1 MTKRL
6 SFLWFLSLL
15 TGITLWAAPPEGGY
29 LKVSELYDGIK
40 VTIGNAYVPNGYMNA
55 VYTMTDGV
63 RGGYA
68 EIAKQTSN
76 ISNSSSARFDV
87 YPDTYGG
94 VQSIWILEAADV
106 SDVTNDAYKT
116 NVYYLHNVFT
126 GYYMGKCPETDDNNT
141 IVPLATTK
149 ENAGRYQVVGQ
160 TLTIDSQNYGEQVY
174 FRDID
179 NPKAANCLSCGNSY
193 YGTPQIRGHRPNDGD
208 NWFFIRTAPEVVIK
222 TLNFPDLANKELYLN
237 SNTVV
242 SKNSDGTYHN
252 YHVAYVKG
260 VSNGSNYNY
269 FNATDSVAGNNATW
283 TFLPAGP
290 DHTYYILNK
299 ADKVYIGK
307 TNTTSGGQRVN
318 FTTDKSQA
326 GRYEVVDL
334 RGSETAFGLC
344 DYDNPSYGNLKL
356 VATNDPNAKTYAS
369 SDDSSET
376 ETYNRLT
383 GCILY
388 NSPLAIYSGDS
399 RLVTEE
405 VVDYDATEAAHK
417 LSKNEDVIYPSI
429 IEGSTTI
436 VNTTFL
442 VEDPHDASVN
452 LVAPGVELYLSPRN
466 KFGDQGYLNIY
477 DEMGII
483 VGEKAENA
491 WMSVWNL
498 VPDDKYDAT
507 DDSGTKL
514 YRANDVHNNWNLQ
527 LAAIAAKWTNE
538 TDIHKLGYNL
548 YNRALK
554 EYISVAGGKLSLV
567 KTQAEASEF
576 YAVPSEDGNSVAFKT
591 TDGSSYLT
599 LDDST
604 NNLAVT
610 SAATADSQFWLKNAL
625 NTSYSGIYDGA
636 VVEFEPYRYDGSKL
650 YLNKEKGLIYRSAIK
665 NGQMCDA
672 WGNNAGFDPGAYKA
686 WKLIQCYESST
697 DEFAAKTP
705 IADTYYIYNELAKM
719 YLKPIVNG
727 GGHQGIQ
734 LTTNID
740 EAGQYTFYPDQEHS
754 AAVVIKDCNTTNGEK
769 YLNVSATSTSNE
781 FNLVTYTLTE
791 NNRLFFV
798 NALRETPE
806 SMMDNIYDGA
816 YIQMIPWLYKGEENQ
831 YNIGEGGYV
840 YQRTDAD
847 GNTLTCDYDSTI
859 DGNGTSELNTI
870 WRIHEIPNVTDAN
883 GNELNDVYYIVNEG
897 TGEYL
902 CKDDDGNVVVREL
915 PDGKTP
921 ADIGATR
928 YQIIPDEVSGRFVVF
943 KDVDS
948 VDTTNNTCTYLS
960 TDVAKTSGND
970 AVTTST
976 TKSVDTQPSGIGK
989 DNWYYIT
996 PVDMETEI
1004 EKDLLDWIVKNL
1016 NPDNESIVGFFDAKK
1031 DAYSATYDENGLPKR
1046 DESGKIIKTPFVGP
1060 VVTYDYVTQGK
1071 VFEHDDDEY
1080 SASIENIKMP
1090 ENPVERQLTF
1100 VELVALVKYYY
1111 EKQEAGTL
1119 GDEEAIEAK
1128 KAYEALIN
1136 IIENEEF
1143 IVHPRIGRFY
1153 QIESAYY
1160 YYQDLPLRETYY
1172 AQYFN
1177 EAQQTQ
1183 RLHLHIADFDTDP
1196 VSSFWRFDQEGK
1208 KKGTDAEHY
1217 FFIRAVNSRDVL
1229 SLTADREAVDTRAD
1243 NNPEAAV
1250 YSLAK
1255 PYNLIVYPGAVVLKS
1270 HYNNDARTFV
1280 KDKSYLGMYKDPT
1293 TTFGNGIPREGSVE
1307 RIEPTEFQPTLNAQN
1322 WFIKEVKEVPL
1333 YLWNAELAES
1343 GIYYYNTYCFPF
1355 KVELPAYDDADEGG
1369 LKAYIKGKADITNDG
1384 KVIELEELAVNED
1397 GKVIVPA
1404 FQPVII
1410 ESQKG
1415 VKYPKLK
1422 IVYAEGEE
1430 YGYDYEGYAEGN
1442 GRFTKP
1448 SSAQRREADATTSD
1462 PWSMTSIDHLAPYD
1476 DEEGMDNT
1484 TIAQTRFAS
1493 TGITGAITPHAIE
1506 EGEKVYVLHN
1516 NNDDTAEL
1524 VVGGETFSYD
1534 ASDVNTA
1541 TLMQLPNESL
1551 PDNPTA
1557 TYIIP
1562 CNTAVIAANDNET
1575 DPEVKVTDE
1584 DEITSGV
1591 ENVTVEPVETDEAPV
1606 WYDLQGFRVVNPV
1619 AGNIYIRVTSTS
1631 TTKVLYR

>member
-1 MTKRL
+1 
-6 SFLWFLSLL
+6 
-15 TGITLWAAPPEGGY
+15 
-29 LKVSELYDGIK
+29 
-40 VTIGNAYVPNGYMNA
+40 
-55 VYTMTDGV
+55 
-63 RGGYA
+63 
-68 EIAKQTSN
+68 
-76 ISNSSSARFDV
+76 
-87 YPDTYGG
+87 
-94 VQSIWILEAADV
+94 
-106 SDVTNDAYKT
+106 
-116 NVYYLHNVFT
+116 
-126 GYYMGKCPETDDNNT
+126 
-141 IVPLATTK
+141 
-149 ENAGRYQVVGQ
+149 
-160 TLTIDSQNYGEQVY
+160 
-174 FRDID
+174 
-179 NPKAANCLSCGNSY
+179 
-193 YGTPQIRGHRPNDGD
+193 
-208 NWFFIRTAPEVVIK
+208 
-222 TLNFPDLANKELYLN
+222 
-237 SNTVV
+237 
-242 SKNSDGTYHN
+242 
-252 YHVAYVKG
+252 
-260 VSNGSNYNY
+260 
-269 FNATDSVAGNNATW
+269 
-283 TFLPAGP
+283 
-290 DHTYYILNK
+290 
-299 ADKVYIGK
+299 
-307 TNTTSGGQRVN
+307 
-318 FTTDKSQA
+318 
-326 GRYEVVDL
+326 
-334 RGSETAFGLC
+334 
-344 DYDNPSYGNLKL
+344 
-356 VATNDPNAKTYAS
+356 
-369 SDDSSET
+369 
-376 ETYNRLT
+376 
-383 GCILY
+383 
-388 NSPLAIYSGDS
+388 
-399 RLVTEE
+399 
-405 VVDYDATEAAHK
+405 
-417 LSKNEDVIYPSI
+417 
-429 IEGSTTI
+429 
-436 VNTTFL
+436 
-442 VEDPHDASVN
+442 
-452 LVAPGVELYLSPRN
+452 
-466 KFGDQGYLNIY
+466 
-477 DEMGII
+477 
-483 VGEKAENA
+483 
-491 WMSVWNL
+491 
-498 VPDDKYDAT
+498 
-507 DDSGTKL
+507 
-514 YRANDVHNNWNLQ
+514 VHNNWNLQ

-915 PDGKTP
+915 PEGKTP

-960 TDVAKTSGND
+960 TDVAKTSANN
-970 AVTTST
+970 AVTTSE
-976 TKSVDTQPSGIGK
+976 TKPVGTQPSGIGK

-1031 DAYSATYDENGLPKR
+1031 DAYTVTYDENGQPKR
-1046 DESGKIIKTPFVGP
+1046 DENGNIIKDPVTLP
-1060 VVTYDYVTQGK
+1060 VVEFKIERDGTPL
-1071 VFEHDDDEY
+1071 EHKYDDDDLYVGEY
-1080 SASIENIKMP
+1080 TVDMNNISMP
-1090 ENPVERQLTF
+1090 ENPEVRQLTF
-1100 VELVALVKYYY
+1100 VELLALVQYYY
-1111 EKQEAGTL
+1111 NKQQNNETFTDADKVNSTR
-1119 GDEEAIEAK
+1119 
-1128 KAYEALIN
+1128 AYEALVN
-1136 IIENEEF
+1136 MIENEEF

-1153 QIESAYY
+1153 QIESAYAY
-1160 YYQDLPLRETYY
+1160 YNGVSLRETYY
-1172 AQYFN
+1172 AEHFMEN
-1177 EAQQTQ
+1177 KQTQ
-1183 RLHLHIADFDTDP
+1183 RVGLHVTDWDTYEIP
-1196 VSSFWRFDQEGK
+1196 SFWRFDQVDK
-1208 KKGTDAEHY
+1208 LNGTDAEHY
-1217 FFIRAVNSRDVL
+1217 FFVRAVNSRNVL
-1229 SLTADREAVDTRAD
+1229 SLTGDREVVDTRAD

-1270 HYNNDARTFV
+1270 HYNNAGRTSD
-1280 KDKSYLGMYKDPT
+1280 KGKSYLGMYKDPT
-1293 TTFGNGIPREGSVE
+1293 DPLGLGIPREGSVD
-1307 RIEPTEFQPTLNAQN
+1307 RIEATELQPTQNAQN
-1322 WFIKEVKEVPL
+1322 WFIKEVKEVPID
-1333 YLWNAELAES
+1333 LWSSEYSDDPAYTEND
-1343 GIYYYNTYCFPF
+1343 YYYNTFCFPF
-1355 KVELPAYDDADEGG
+1355 NVELPAFNDAKYGG
-1369 LKAYIKGKADITNDG
+1369 LKAYYNCKTDVANNG
-1384 KVIELEELAVNED
+1384 KVVELEELAANED
-1397 GKVIVPA
+1397 GKVIIPA
-1404 FQPVII
+1404 FKPVII
-1410 ESQKG
+1410 ESQNKL
-1415 VKYPKLK
+1415 KEAKLK

-1430 YGYDYEGYAEGN
+1430 YGYDYDGYADGN
-1442 GRFTKP
+1442 GRYTEDAVK
-1448 SSAQRREADATTSD
+1448 SAKTADAAE
-1462 PWSMTSIDHLAPYD
+1462 PWSMTSIYSLVPTD
-1476 DEEGMDNT
+1476 DVEKTMTNT
-1484 TIAQTRFAS
+1484 EISQSRNPDS
-1493 TGITGAITPHAIE
+1493 NIVGAITPNAIAT
-1506 EGEKVYVLHN
+1506 GAKYYVVHN
-1516 NNDDTAEL
+1516 DCNDSAEL

-1534 ASDVNTA
+1534 VDDVNTA
-1541 TLMQLPNESL
+1541 TTLQMPNESL
-1551 PDNPTA
+1551 ASDQTA

-1562 CNTAVIAANDNET
+1562 CNTAVLKAVPTEEDEQVAIV
-1575 DPEVKVTDE
+1575 PE

-1591 ENVTVEPVETDEAPV
+1591 ENVSVEPVETDEAPV

>member
-1 MTKRL
+1 
-6 SFLWFLSLL
+6 LWFLSLL

-40 VTIGNAYVPNGYMNA
+40 VTIGDSYVPNGYMNA
-55 VYTMTDGV
+55 VFALSNGEV
-63 RGGYA
+63 EKRA
-68 EIAKQTSN
+68 EIAKSPGYDNTSYET
-76 ISNSSSARFDV
+76 SSSGFRRFNY
-87 YPDTYGG
+87 YPSTYGVG
-94 VQSIWILEAADV
+94 QSIWVLQAADV
-106 SDVTNDAYKT
+106 SDVTNDADKA
-116 NVYYLHNVFT
+116 NVYYLYNALT
-126 GYYMGKCPETDDNNT
+126 ECYLGKCPESDKDE
-141 IVPLATTK
+141 IVVPLTTSK
-149 ENAGRYQVVGQ
+149 AEAGRYQITGK
-160 TLTIDSQNYGEQVY
+160 TLTIDDENYGEQVY
-174 FRDID
+174 LRDID
-179 NPKAANCLSCGNSY
+179 NQSGHNTLYCGNSAA
-193 YGTPQIRGHRPNDGD
+193 GAASPIIKNHKHPDDG
-208 NWFFIRTAPEVVIK
+208 NWFFLRVAPDDVK
-222 TLNFPDLANKELYLN
+222 TLTFPELANKELYIN
-237 SNTVV
+237 SKTIF
-242 SKNSDGTYHN
+242 SKNSDGSYGN
-252 YHVAYVKG
+252 YHLAYNKG
-260 VSNGSNYNY
+260 VSGSSNYNY
-269 FNATDSVAGNNATW
+269 FDATDSVSGNNAIW

-290 DHTYYILNK
+290 DNTYYLLNK
-299 ADKVYIGK
+299 ADKVYVGK
-307 TNTTSGGQRVN
+307 TNTTKAGVDLTY
-318 FTTDKSQA
+318 TTDKSQA

-334 RGSETAFGLC
+334 GVSETAFGMR
-344 DYDNPSYGNLKL
+344 DYDNPVYGYLTLYPGYN
-356 VATNDPNAKTYAS
+356 TKTY
-369 SDDSSET
+369 SDYDQ
-376 ETYNRLT
+376 TYKRLVM
-383 GCILY
+383 CRLR
-388 NSPLAIYSGDS
+388 NSALAIYSGDDKYI
-399 RLVTEE
+399 TEE
-405 VVDYDATEAAHK
+405 IVDAQETANAQSSARK
-417 LSKNEDVIYPSI
+417 EDVKYQAVIDWSV
-429 IEGSTTI
+429 SVHTA
-436 VNTTFL
+436 FL
-442 VEDPHDASVN
+442 VEEPHDASIN

-477 DEMGII
+477 DEMGVI

-498 VPDDKYDAT
+498 KPDDKYDEGYEGYT
-507 DDSGTKL
+507 GGYKDLQSETGIKEYKEKK
-514 YRANDVHNNWNLQ
+514 YRANDEHNNWNLR
-527 LAAIAAKWTNE
+527 LSEIAAQWPNE
-538 TDIHKLGYNL
+538 TDVHKLAYNL

-554 EYISVAGGKLSLV
+554 EYISVAGGQLSLV
-567 KTQAEASEF
+567 KKQAEASEF

-591 TDGSSYLT
+591 TDGSYYLT
-599 LDDST
+599 LDNNT
-604 NNLAVT
+604 NDLTVT
-610 SAATADSQFWLKNAL
+610 SAATADSQFWLKKAV

-650 YLNKEKGLIYRSAIK
+650 YLKLDENKIYRSTINDDGEK
-665 NGQMCDA
+665 CDA
-672 WGNNAGFDPGAYKA
+672 WVNNPGFDPGAYMA
-686 WKLIQCYESST
+686 WKLIQCYASSEGSSDVT
-697 DEFAAKTP
+697 VIT
-705 IADTYYIYNELAKM
+705 DTYYIYNELSKR
-719 YLKPIVNG
+719 YIKTLTEHTVTT
-727 GGHQGIQ
+727 
-734 LTTNID
+734 TTNIS
-740 EAGQYTFYPDQEHS
+740 EAGQFTFYPDQDHS
-754 AAVVIKDCNTTNGEK
+754 AAVVIKDSQSTMSQN
-769 YLNVSATSTSNE
+769 YLNVSATSTGGE
-781 FNLVTYTLTE
+781 YNLVTYEMKE

-806 SMMDNIYDGA
+806 SMMDYIYDGA
-816 YIQMIPWLYKGEENQ
+816 YINMIPWLYKGEDNQ
-831 YNIGEGGYV
+831 YYKDEGGYV
-840 YQRTDAD
+840 YQPGSD
-847 GNTLTCDYDSTI
+847 NLTCDYNSTI
-859 DGNGTSELNTI
+859 TGNGVSELNTI
-870 WRIHEIPNVTDAN
+870 WRIVEIKDQKDAN
-883 GNELNDVYYIVNEG
+883 GNVLNDVYYIVNEG

-943 KDVDS
+943 KDIDS

-996 PVDMETEI
+996 PVDMETVIDE
-1004 EKDLLDWIVKNL
+1004 DLLKWIINNL
-1016 NPDNESIVGFFDAKK
+1016 NPDNESIVGFFDALK
-1031 DAYSATYDENGLPKR
+1031 DAYTVTTDADGNQTKNKFRGTVIDY
-1046 DESGKIIKTPFVGP
+1046 KIDTTGEPFSHYP
-1060 VVTYDYVTQGK
+1060 
-1071 VFEHDDDEY
+1071 EY
-1080 SASIENIKMP
+1080 SAEFTQLDKTG
-1090 ENPVERQLTF
+1090 ETRDLTF

-1111 EKQEAGTL
+1111 EKQQNGETL
-1119 GDEEAIEAK
+1119 VGDELTEAK
-1128 KAYEALIN
+1128 RAYEALVD

-1153 QIESAYY
+1153 QIESSYTYY
-1160 YYQDLPLRETYY
+1160 EGLPLCETYY
-1172 AQYFN
+1172 AQHFN

-1183 RLHLHIADFDTDP
+1183 RLYLHITDFDRDP

-1217 FFIRAVNSRDVL
+1217 FFVRAVNSRDVL

-1255 PYNLIVYPGAVVLKS
+1255 PYHLIVYPGAVVMKS

-1293 TTFGNGIPREGSVE
+1293 DKLGMGIPREGSVE
-1307 RIEPTEFQPTLNAQN
+1307 RIEPTTSQPTLSAQN
-1322 WFIKEVKEVPL
+1322 WFIKEVKTVPL
-1333 YLWNAELAES
+1333 HLSNAELASE

-1355 KVELPAYDDADEGG
+1355 KVELPAYDDAAEGG

-1384 KVIELEELAVNED
+1384 KVIELEELAANEE

-1415 VKYPKLK
+1415 ITDPHLT

-1430 YGYDYEGYAEGN
+1430 YGYDYDGYAEGN

-1448 SSAQRREADATTSD
+1448 SSAQRREADATTNTD
-1462 PWSMTSIDHLAPYD
+1462 KWSMTSIDHLAPYD

-1524 VVGGETFSYD
+1524 VVGGATFSYD